1 MDLSVKT
8 LSIPQQRPQK
18 LDSETKPLFFDSKKN

>member
-8 LSIPQQRPQK
+8 LSIPQQRPQ